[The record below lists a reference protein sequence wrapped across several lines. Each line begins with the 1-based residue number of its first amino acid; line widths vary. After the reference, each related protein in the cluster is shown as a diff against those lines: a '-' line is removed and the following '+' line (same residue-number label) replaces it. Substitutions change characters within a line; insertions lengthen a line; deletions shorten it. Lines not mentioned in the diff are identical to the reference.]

1 MRLPVQGIPAPSC
14 LRTSWWWWL
23 VGFFHLLLCSTAPGK
38 RLPPATGAASHL
50 QLTSDF
56 GLPSALLPF
65 PLGAARPA
73 ARRDMQSLLG
83 YTLAPWRLEAVF
95 FLFWGE
101 NWGRNKQRS
110 YVGNGL
116 SFQQGPTITHSCGR
130 TEAVHLPEMR
140 ERTAVMLAVSSG
152 CEQRKRTFYLLQFPA
167 RLFPYSTTR
176 YYQDTGARCPKSLQE
191 AKNRCHLYFGR
202 TQGVLPVHFAE
213 ISPPPGTPWPPIHP
227 TTPCATAGC
236 RNNRMH
242 WSDSAWWRR
251 GKRRREGTFS
261 FYHQGCGTLDT
272 TASGMNHQY
281 PSHRITLQQLP
292 LPLGFAGCWQDRKDT
307 KTEVTSGSFGDKT
320 SPWVWEAMG
329 IRTFCVTN
337 HWELG
342 WWSDTGRPRAV
353 TAVAMNLL
361 LSTDLIKSHSYHP
374 KIFPY
379 HQRWR
384 LCWILGPQYVS
395 CGWLHCKLKC

>member
-83 YTLAPWRLEAVF
+83 YTLAPWRLEAAF

-213 ISPPPGTPWPPIHP
+213 ISPPPGTPWPPILQHHVQLRAAE
-227 TTPCATAGC
+227 TTACIGQTALDG
-236 RNNRMH
+236 
-242 WSDSAWWRR
+242 
-251 GKRRREGTFS
+251 GEGREGEKVPFP
-261 FYHQGCGTLDT
+261 F
-272 TASGMNHQY
+272 
-281 PSHRITLQQLP
+281 ITRAVGLWTQLP
-292 LPLGFAGCWQDRKDT
+292 LGW
-307 KTEVTSGSFGDKT
+307 
-320 SPWVWEAMG
+320 
-329 IRTFCVTN
+329 ITN
-337 HWELG
+337 TH
-342 WWSDTGRPRAV
+342 P
-353 TAVAMNLL
+353 TA
-361 LSTDLIKSHSYHP
+361 
-374 KIFPY
+374 
-379 HQRWR
+379 
-384 LCWILGPQYVS
+384 
-395 CGWLHCKLKC
+395 